1 MDLERIKR
9 KRQKSVQEQAVLR
22 REELRLT
29 AQYYREHPEQ
39 IPQALRRYASEQ
51 GIDWCRSTLM
61 YIDINEDGGYWV
73 SGTLLT
79 QEKRF
84 IAFDLST
91 NEDHS
96 DLDGSGHHT
105 WNDVSTEIP
114 VSRHL
119 RGTGISNGAWAL
131 EIQAEINGEGHKD
144 A

>member
-1 MDLERIKR
+1 M
-9 KRQKSVQEQAVLR
+9 LR
-22 REELRLT
+22 REGLRLT
-29 AQYYREHPEQ
+29 AQHYRAHPEQ

-51 GIDWCRSTLM
+51 GIDWRRSTLM
-61 YIDINEDGGYWV
+61 YIDINKCGGYWV

-96 DLDGSGHHT
+96 DLDGSGHT
-105 WNDVSTEIP
+105 WSDVSAEVS

-119 RGTGISNGAWAL
+119 RGTGVSNGAWAL
-131 EIQAEINGEGHKD
+131 EIQAEINGEGDKD